1 MSKSLEEISTI
12 LRDTLIKSFTDPT
25 INYIKFCM
33 KTINDSIHR
42 QLLECCEGR
51 EFLHHEE
58 VDKRHEEVDKIRKEK
73 RAIRARERYLLKL
86 SQQEEVD
93 KRQEEVDKIRKEKR
107 AIKAR
112 ERYLL
117 KISQNTV

>member
-25 INYIKFCM
+25 INYKEFYM
-33 KTINDSIHR
+33 KTIDDNIHR
-42 QLLECCEGR
+42 QLLECSEGR
-51 EFLHHEE
+51 DFLYDKEVEE
-58 VDKRHEEVDKIRKEK
+58 K
-73 RAIRARERYLLKL
+73 
-86 SQQEEVD
+86 
-93 KRQEEVDKIRKEKR
+93 RKEKR

-117 KISQNTV
+117 KISHNTV

>member
-1 MSKSLEEISTI
+1 MQKSLEEISTI

-25 INYIKFCM
+25 INYKEFYM
-33 KTINDSIHR
+33 KTIDDNIHR
-42 QLLECCEGR
+42 QLLECSEGR
-51 EFLHHEE
+51 EFLYDNEVEE
-58 VDKRHEEVDKIRKEK
+58 K
-73 RAIRARERYLLKL
+73 
-86 SQQEEVD
+86 
-93 KRQEEVDKIRKEKR
+93 RKEKR